1 MRSLLEVHFC
11 LSYIA
16 ETPHERLPGAVNFT
30 WGFVQEESFSLLKP
44 AVISVRILDHFIEE
58 SSNEIWANEIC
69 TNDSGHGIGVV
80 LTQNV
85 HGTSCV
91 MSAARSQKANRMLV
105 RRLGS
110 LLVLP
115 ARS

>member
-58 SSNEIWANEIC
+58 SSNEIWAN
-69 TNDSGHGIGVV
+69 DSGHGIGVV

-91 MSAARSQKANRMLV
+91 MSAARSQKANRMLG
-105 RRLGS
+105 RRLGG